1 MGKQNIVI
9 VGGGGAGVNAAKA
22 LSKTLDASK
31 YQLILINPLPYRIWL
46 IATLRL
52 AVTQDE
58 ALKSDIFLPYDKVFV
73 NGNGKFV
80 QGKVASFEASK
91 EGGSV
96 TLESGEKIDYHILVL
111 SQGATWNGPPAF
123 PSTESG
129 VNEHLTSIH
138 SKLVKAKDIVL
149 VGGGAVGIE
158 LAGEIKDQWPEKKVT
173 IVHGDKLLL
182 NPSYPDKVRR
192 SAAASVTARGIKL
205 VLDEY
210 INEPETKEVQGITT
224 ASGTELKG
232 ADLVIQTRGPRPN
245 TAIVSAALG
254 DASLSSLGLIKV
266 RPTLQLVEHNNIF
279 AAGDVIDWKEQKQS
293 AKSSVHGLL
302 VAANIQAL
310 LNNKTLKPYKG
321 STEMIVITNGKVS
334 PHSFRRRKM
343 WILTPSKNSGLA
355 YFDVLWGI
363 TLGAWFARLVKSKGL
378 LVPLF
383 KGEQGY

>member
-9 VGGGGAGVNAAKA
+9 VGGGAAGVNAAKA
-22 LSKTLDASK
+22 LSKTLDSSK

-58 ALKSDIFLPYDKVFV
+58 ALKNDIFLPYDKIFV
-73 NGNGKFV
+73 NGKGKFV

-96 TLESGEKIDYHILVL
+96 TLESGEKIDYRILL
-111 SQGATWNGPPAF
+111 LAQGATWNGAPAF
-123 PSTESG
+123 PSTDSG
-129 VNEHLTSIH
+129 VQEHLTGLH
-138 SKLVKAKDIVL
+138 SQLVNAKDIVL

-182 NPSYPDKVRR
+182 NPSYPDKVRK
-192 SAAASVTARGIKL
+192 AIAASVTVRGIDL

-210 INEPETKEVQGITT
+210 INEPDTKVVQGISTST
-224 ASGTELKG
+224 GRQLKA
-232 ADLVIQTRGPRPN
+232 ADLVIQARGPRPN
-245 TAIVSAALG
+245 TAFVSEALG
-254 DASLSSLGLIKV
+254 TAALSSLGLIKV
-266 RPTLQLVEHNNIF
+266 RPTLQLPQYDNIF

-293 AKSSVHGLL
+293 AKAAVHGAI

-310 LNNKTLKPYKG
+310 LNNKSLKPYKG
-321 STEMIVITNGKVS
+321 SMEMIVITNGKAS
-334 PHSFRRRKM
+334 PTLFRQNRN
-343 WILTPSKNSGLA
+343 NSGLA

-363 TLGAWFARLVKSKGL
+363 TLGAWFSSMVKSKGL

>member
-1 MGKQNIVI
+1 MGKQNIII
-9 VGGGGAGVNAAKA
+9 VGGGSAGVNAAKA
-22 LSKTLDASK
+22 LSKTLDPSK

-58 ALKSDIFLPYDKVFV
+58 ALKSDIFLPYDKIFV

-129 VNEHLTSIH
+129 VNEHLSSIH
-138 SKLVKAKDIVL
+138 NKLVKANDIVL

-192 SAAASVTARGIKL
+192 SAAASVTARGIQL

-210 INEPETKEVQGITT
+210 INEPETKEVQGIST

-254 DASLSSLGLIKV
+254 DASLSSVGLIKV

-293 AKSSVHGLL
+293 IKASAHGRL

-310 LNNKTLKPYKG
+310 LNNKALKPYQG
-321 STEMIVITNGKVS
+321 STEMIVITNGK
-334 PHSFRRRKM
+334 
-343 WILTPSKNSGLA
+343 NSGLA
-355 YFDVLWGI
+355 YFDILWGI
-363 TLGAWFARLVKSKGL
+363 ILGGWFARFIKAKSL

-383 KGEQGY
+383 KAEHGY